1 MTVSECCILVHMHA
15 QALTHTSMH
24 VHTHTRMHQIQ
35 VHVLLIHVAMNS
47 NCLRERCPN
56 ALRNELV
63 KGNTGILK
71 WIPLQS
77 NGCLAVEV
85 IAL

>member
-1 MTVSECCILVHMHA
+1 MLHTCAHA
-15 QALTHTSMH
+15 CSSTHTH
-24 VHTHTRMHQIQ
+24 EYARAHTHTRMHQIQ
-35 VHVLLIHVAMNS
+35 VAMNS

-63 KGNTGILK
+63 KGNTGVLK

-77 NGCLAVEV
+77 NGCFAVEV